1 MTHFLTAT
9 LLATAANLAIG
20 TASAL
25 PLAAITT
32 APHLTAPAC
41 APVTVL
47 ERRGEWS
54 RVTLGETHGWVRDAD
69 LAAALVRGDE
79 HFVAADL
86 DDLATTAAA
95 MAAMLDDVAKAGNG

>member
-54 RVTLGETHGWVRDAD
+54 RVTLGETYGWVRSED
-69 LAAALVRGDE
+69 LAAARCAEDPE
-79 HFVAADL
+79 IAL
-86 DDLATTAAA
+86 DARYVPREEATTAYA
-95 MAAMLDDVAKAGNG
+95 